1 MNLPGVLRGHPWR
14 WLWLLLLIPVAAV
27 ATVVMYV
34 MALVP
39 AAPSIADI
47 QRVKPQEPT
56 VVLSQDGQQ
65 LAIFR
70 RKAQEWV
77 KLAQVSPHVVDALLA
92 TEDKRFYDHH
102 GLDVRRTIKA
112 AWSTMRGDLQGGST
126 ISQQLARNLFP
137 DEIGR
142 APTIERKVKEAIT
155 ALRIEKVY
163 PKERIL
169 EMYLNTVPFL
179 YNAWGIE
186 MAARTYF
193 DKPASELDVLQSA
206 TLIGMLKG
214 TRYYNPVLNPE
225 RAVQRRNLV
234 LAQLV
239 GAGKLTS
246 ADYER
251 LKREPLGLDFE
262 RQEEDLGPAPH
273 LAQQIKTWLVGWA
286 DKHGYNI
293 YADGLVVRTTIDS
306 RLQKIALES
315 LARQADKLQVI
326 SDKAWERKARS
337 NKKVAVEDK
346 PRLEAAFLAEDPSN
360 GHVKAWVGSRDFSR
374 DQFDHVQQARRQP
387 GSTFK
392 PFVYGAAFDM
402 GIPPTELV
410 MDEAP
415 EILLPD
421 GKVWKPSDV
430 HEATGLPTTLRDGL
444 VYSKNAITAQLIE
457 RVGAGRVADLAR
469 AMGVRQ
475 SKLDVVPSLALGT
488 SPVTLKEMV
497 SSYCTIADDGSYIEP
512 VVVLSIENRKH
523 EVLEEFHPAIPEQAL
538 RAQTAQTLLDV
549 MRGVVDRGTGAGIRS
564 RFGLRGDMAGK
575 TGTTQ
580 DNTDG
585 WFILMHPQLVAGAWV
600 GFNDQR
606 ITMGNSW
613 GQGAHNALLI
623 VGDFFQNTEKAKLVD
638 SKAKF
643 NAPHDTSEPDPN
655 VLAQMMAMANGGLQ
669 PASDAQP
676 AIVDMQPAPT
686 NAMGA
691 PAVGTIVISPPTT
704 PDPRGY
710 VVIPTP
716 APPPA
721 QGGIRILRAY

>member
-1 MNLPGVLRGHPWR
+1 MNRPGVLRGHPWR

-27 ATVVMYV
+27 AFVAMYV
-34 MALVP
+34 TSLVP
-39 AAPSIADI
+39 TAPSIADI
-47 QRVKPQEPT
+47 QHVKPQEPT
-56 VVLSQDGQQ
+56 VVLSEDGRQ
-65 LAIFR
+65 LALFR

-77 KLAQVSPHVVDALLA
+77 KLSQVSPHVVDALLA
-92 TEDKRFYDHH
+92 TEDRRFYDHH
-102 GLDVRRTIKA
+102 GLDIRRTIAA
-112 AWSTMRGDLQGGST
+112 AWSTMHGDLQGGST

-137 DEIGR
+137 EEIGR

-155 ALRIEKVY
+155 ALRIEKLY

-193 DKPASELDVLQSA
+193 DKPASDLDVLQSA

-239 GAGKLTS
+239 SAGKLTS
-246 ADYER
+246 DDYEQ

-262 RQEEDLGPAPH
+262 RQEENLGPAPH

-306 RLQKIALES
+306 RLQRIAVES

-326 SDKAWERKARS
+326 SDKAWERRARN
-337 NKKVAVEDK
+337 NKKLAPEDK
-346 PRLEAAFLAEDPSN
+346 PRLEAAFVAEDPSN

-430 HEATGLPTTLRDGL
+430 HEASGMPTTLRDGL

-497 SSYCTIADDGSYIEP
+497 SSYCTIADQGSYIEP

-523 EVLEEFHPAIPEQAL
+523 EVLEQFHPAMPEQAL
-538 RAQTAQTLLDV
+538 HVEASQTLLDV

-564 RFGLRGDMAGK
+564 RFGLRGDLAGK

-585 WFILMHPQLVAGAWV
+585 WFILIHPQLVAGAWV

-613 GQGAHNALLI
+613 GQGAHNALYI
-623 VGDFFQNTEKAKLVD
+623 VGDFFQNTTKAKLVD
-638 SKAKF
+638 PKAKF
-643 NAPHDTSEPDPN
+643 AAPHDTSEPDPN
-655 VLAQMMAMANGGLQ
+655 VLAQMMAMANGGIQ
-669 PASDAQP
+669 PASDTVP
-676 AIVDMQPAPT
+676 LIELQPAPGSV
-686 NAMGA
+686 MGA
-691 PAVGTIVISPPTT
+691 PAAPAIVISPPTV

-710 VVIPTP
+710 VVIP
-716 APPPA
+716 APPPPPPP

>member
-1 MNLPGVLRGHPWR
+1 MNFRWR
-14 WLWLLLLIPVAAV
+14 WLWLLLLIPLAA
-27 ATVVMYV
+27 AASAAMYV
-34 MALVP
+34 ASLVA
-39 AAPSIADI
+39 AAPSIQDI
-47 QRVKPQEPT
+47 QRVRPQEPT
-56 VVLSQDGQQ
+56 VVLSEDGKQ
-65 LAIFR
+65 LAVFR

-77 KLAQVSPHVVDALLA
+77 KLSQVSPHVVDALLA
-92 TEDKRFYDHH
+92 TEDRRFYDHH
-102 GLDVRRTIKA
+102 GLDVRRTLAA
-112 AWSTMRGDLQGGST
+112 AWSTMHGDLQGGST

-142 APTIERKVKEAIT
+142 APTIDRKIKEAIT

-193 DKPASELDVLQSA
+193 DKPASDLDVLQSA

-225 RAVQRRNLV
+225 RAIQRRNFV

-239 GAGKLTS
+239 AEGKLAS
-246 ADYER
+246 DDYER
-251 LKREPLGLDFE
+251 LKGHPLGLDFE
-262 RQEEDLGPAPH
+262 RQDEDLGPAPH
-273 LAQQIKTWLVGWA
+273 LAQQIRTWLVGWA

-306 RLQKIALES
+306 RLQHIAVES
-315 LARQADKLQVI
+315 LARQADKLQAI
-326 SDKAWERKARS
+326 SDKAWERRS
-337 NKKVAVEDK
+337 RNKKLVPEDK
-346 PRLEAAFLAEDPSN
+346 PRLEAAFVAEDPSN
-360 GHVKAWVGSRDFSR
+360 GHVKAWVGSRDFAR

-402 GIPPTELV
+402 GIAPTDLV
-410 MDEAP
+410 MDESP
-415 EILLPD
+415 EIVLSD

-430 HEATGLPTTLRDGL
+430 HETTGLPTTLRDGL
-444 VYSKNAITAQLIE
+444 VYSKNAVTAQLIE
-457 RVGAGRVADLAR
+457 RVGARRVADLAR

-512 VVVLSIENRKH
+512 IVVLSVENRRH
-523 EVLEEFHPAIPEQAL
+523 EVLEQFHPPMPEQAL
-538 RAQTAQTLLDV
+538 RVATTQTLLDV

-564 RFGLRGDMAGK
+564 RFGLRGDLAGK

-613 GQGAHNALLI
+613 GQGAHNALYI
-623 VGDFFQNTEKAKLVD
+623 VGDFFQNTTKAKLVD
-638 SKAKF
+638 AKAKF
-643 NAPHDTSEPDPN
+643 DAPHDMSEPDPTL
-655 VLAQMMAMANGGLQ
+655 LAQMMAMANGASIEVQ
-669 PASDAQP
+669 PAATD
-676 AIVDMQPAPT
+676 V
-686 NAMGA
+686 MGA
-691 PAVGTIVISPPTT
+691 PSVAEPAIVISPPTT
-704 PDPRGY
+704 P
-710 VVIPTP
+710 
-716 APPPA
+716 PPP